1 MFGSQKKKKVSGKK
15 VEGKK
20 IEGKKVNGNWCDF
33 IVVWYKRKCKKRKLK
48 SKREKR
54 SIFFFF

>member
-20 IEGKKVNGNWCDF
+20 IEGKKVNGNWSDF
-33 IVVWYKRKCKKRKLK
+33 IVVWYKRK
-48 SKREKR
+48 
-54 SIFFFF
+54 

>member
-1 MFGSQKKKKVSGKK
+1 

-20 IEGKKVNGNWCDF
+20 IEGKKVNGNWSDF
-33 IVVWYKRKCKKRKLK
+33 IVVWYKRKWKERKLK

-54 SIFFFF
+54 SIFIQWQK